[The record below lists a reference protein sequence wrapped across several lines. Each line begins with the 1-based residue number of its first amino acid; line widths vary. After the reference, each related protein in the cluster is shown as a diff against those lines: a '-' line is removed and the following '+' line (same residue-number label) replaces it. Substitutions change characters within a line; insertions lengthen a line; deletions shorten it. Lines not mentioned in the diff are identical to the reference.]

1 MLPANHSQLT
11 TYCRALAVVVSCLP
25 SFRAFFSS
33 RSSPY
38 WKREGPESNSHL
50 SRFSRSRQR
59 KIRLDTLA
67 SNEADTADF
76 SEYPGTGY
84 GSDSSGGRTSQKG
97 QTGYSA
103 AAEGLKD
110 LEPGTRDR
118 VGGDSREHILPK
130 MPENSVHVRNDF
142 VGLTIPERESYSNV
156 TLLVHDVGNCLRP
169 DNPVRA

>member
-1 MLPANHSQLT
+1 MNKLT
-11 TYCRALAVVVSCLP
+11 TRCHPLAVVVSCLP
-25 SFRAFFSS
+25 CFRAFFSS

-38 WKREGPESNSHL
+38 WKRGGPESNSRL

-67 SNEADTADF
+67 SNAADAADF
-76 SEYPGTGY
+76 SEYSEAGY
-84 GSDSSGGRTSQKG
+84 GTDGSGGHTSQKE

-110 LEPGTRDR
+110 LESGIRDR
-118 VGGDSREHILPK
+118 IGGDSREHILPK

-142 VGLTIPERESYSNV
+142 VSLSAPQQRGQR
-156 TLLVHDVGNCLRP
+156 
-169 DNPVRA
+169 